1 MHSGTNTAH
10 FARVNFSIGTNRTG
24 KFSFYYGKSTKGGV
38 ADVFVD
44 GVSRGQVSF
53 VGASGTNK
61 SPDFGPSGAPYEFR
75 IEGLPTGQHTFEL
88 RNMSNAVFVDRFCLQ
103 TTSQP
108 QVVNPNQP
116 GSGGS
121 SSQSSWLDSGLLT
134 MQGPTTSNTIDVN
147 VGQAATSNLNLGSN
161 ATAISAVAETSSLV
175 PIKLAVIN
183 PSGLTVQIVDAVNG
197 VAVISTPVSGGG
209 LYTVKVIN
217 VGVGPVQVWTLATP
231 TNKR

>member
-1 MHSGTNTAH
+1 
-10 FARVNFSIGTNRTG
+10 VNFSVGTNRTG
-24 KFSFYYGKSTKGGV
+24 KISFYYGKSTKGGV
-38 ADVFVD
+38 AEVFVD

-53 VGASGTNK
+53 VGASGSNK

-75 IEGLPTGQHTFEL
+75 IEGLSAGQHTFEL

-108 QVVNPNQP
+108 QVINPSQP
-116 GSGGS
+116 PPAGTGGS
-121 SSQSSWLDSGLLT
+121 ASQSSWGDSGLLT
-134 MQGPTTSNTIDVN
+134 MQGPTTSNIIDLN
-147 VGQAATSNLNLGSN
+147 VGQAATSNLNLGSG
-161 ATAISAVAETSSLV
+161 ATAISAVAETSSLA
-175 PIKLAVIN
+175 PLKLALID

-197 VAVISTPVSGGG
+197 VAVISTPVSRSG

-217 VGVGPVQVWTLATP
+217 VGVGPVQVWTLTTP